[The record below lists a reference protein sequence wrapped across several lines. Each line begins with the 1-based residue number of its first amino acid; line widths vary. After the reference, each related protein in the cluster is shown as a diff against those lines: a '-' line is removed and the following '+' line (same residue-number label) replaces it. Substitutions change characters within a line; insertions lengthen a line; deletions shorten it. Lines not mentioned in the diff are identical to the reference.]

1 MDGEILIMIDIK
13 SNVTNY
19 EESNRVISDTLSDIT
34 SILIN
39 TLGPYGSTT
48 IIEDRIY
55 NHTISK
61 DGYTVLNKLRYNNE
75 ISNTIL
81 ELVRR
86 VSRTLVREVGD
97 GSTSSIVISN
107 SLLQSIKKL
116 KDKLPSKEILDYMS
130 AIEKILEEKIMSK
143 SIKINED
150 NFSVIKS
157 IASIANNND
166 DKAGDLIYS
175 IYKEIGKNG
184 FINLESSPTISD
196 SYDIKDGIEH
206 SRGYISNIFVNQSN
220 KIDCILDR
228 PLVFMCNDIL
238 MENDLEGL
246 CEILGNVCLANNKP
260 LLIIAKGYD
269 TEVVNFLKINKNQ
282 NKKLDL
288 AAVDYAFVNNNHFK
302 SFEDL
307 AIYLGA
313 TIFDKNIEDSMDKDN
328 VSKYLGSCNK
338 IIVNEN
344 TTRFI
349 DGFGAIETIEER
361 VENIKEEIKKLL
373 QLQNLKSID
382 IELFGLEKRISNLTC
397 KTATLFVGGNSDLE
411 KDTRKFLME
420 DAIYACRSALKHG
433 YIHGGNLV
441 IPRILSKDHDEI
453 SNTLKELKINN
464 SLSSDEI
471 DTIIYLL
478 LEYIDLSFRYSFN
491 SVLSNKFNKNL
502 SETVISGMVNTCIE
516 DDTIYN
522 LKTDKYES
530 IDDTKIINSCM
541 TDIQI
546 MKATFSIVGLIATSN
561 QFVSSTINI

>member
-1 MDGEILIMIDIK
+1 MIDIK